1 MYYVGLD
8 LHKKYVTACV
18 IDRDGMLVARERRLG
33 TSIDVLLSW
42 LAPLGSDVAI
52 ALEATLYWAWLHD
65 RLTAAGYQVTVVHAQ
80 QVKLIC
86 AARCKTDPVDAA
98 KLADLLRMDLLP
110 AIWVPDAETR
120 AQRKL
125 LRGRAW
131 LVRRRTQ
138 VKNRVHAYLAEENQR
153 IGVTDLFGQAG
164 REWLATVELPQPVR
178 VQVELLL
185 ELLDLLDRQIGR
197 LDRQVRKEV
206 TKSPVAQQ
214 LESIPGVG
222 PFAALLLAAELGSLD
237 RFPTSHHLASYAG
250 LVASTRSS
258 GDKTRHGSVGP
269 AGSSWLKWIV
279 IEVVQTLKR
288 QPGPVREHYE
298 RLLRAKGKQKA
309 TVAAARKLCCYVYW
323 MLRRGQSYPEWLAE
337 HERSREGC
345 PIHSLVSAA

>member
-8 LHKKYVTACV
+8 LHKRYVTACV
-18 IDRDGMLVARERRLG
+18 IDKEGTVLARERRLG
-33 TSIDVLLSW
+33 TSAEVLLSW
-42 LAPLGSDVAI
+42 LAPLGPDVAI

-65 RLTAAGYQVTVVHAQ
+65 RLTAAGYQVTVAHAQ

-86 AARCKTDPVDAA
+86 AARCKTDPVDAQ
-98 KLADLLRMDLLP
+98 KLAELLRMDLLP
-110 AIWVPDAETR
+110 AIWIPDPETR

-153 IGVTDLFGQAG
+153 IGVADLFGQAG
-164 REWLATVELPQPVR
+164 RDWLATVELPPPVR
-178 VQVELLL
+178 VQVALLL
-185 ELLDLLDRQIGR
+185 ELVDLLDHQVVR
-197 LDRQVRKEV
+197 LDRQVRQAVKR
-206 TKSPVAQQ
+206 SPVARQ

-222 PFAALLLAAELGSLD
+222 PFGALLLAAEMGPLE
-237 RFPTSHHLASYAG
+237 RFPTSHHLVSYAG

-269 AGSSWLKWIV
+269 AGSPWLKWML
-279 IEVVQTLKR
+279 IEAVQTLKR
-288 QPGPVREHYE
+288 RPGPVRDHYE

-323 MLRRGQSYPEWLAE
+323 MLKRGQSYPECLAE
-337 HERSREGC
+337 YERSREGC
-345 PIHSLVSAA
+345 PILSLVTVA

>member
-8 LHKKYVTACV
+8 LHKRYVTACV
-18 IDRDGMLVARERRLG
+18 IGRDGTVVAQERRLG
-33 TSIDVLLSW
+33 TSIDVLLAW
-42 LAPLGSDVAI
+42 LAPLGSDVAV
-52 ALEATLYWAWLHD
+52 AVEATLYWAWLHD
-65 RLTAAGYQVTVVHAQ
+65 RLTAAGYLVTVVHAQ

-86 AARCKTDPVDAA
+86 AARCKTDPVDAL

-120 AQRKL
+120 VQRKL
-125 LRGRAW
+125 LRGGAW

-138 VKNRVHAYLAEENQR
+138 VKNRVHAYLAAENQR

-164 REWLATVELPQPVR
+164 REWLASVALPQAVR

-185 ELLDLLDRQIGR
+185 ELIDL

-206 TKSPVAQQ
+206 TKSSVAQQ

-222 PFAALLLAAELGSLD
+222 PFAALLLAAELGPLD

-258 GDKTRHGSVGP
+258 GDKTRHGSVGQVDSDRSSADVEAA
-269 AGSSWLKWIV
+269 AGSS
-279 IEVVQTLKR
+279 
-288 QPGPVREHYE
+288 
-298 RLLRAKGKQKA
+298 
-309 TVAAARKLCCYVYW
+309 
-323 MLRRGQSYPEWLAE
+323 AE
-337 HERSREGC
+337 A
-345 PIHSLVSAA
+345 L

>member
-8 LHKKYVTACV
+8 LHKRYVTACV
-18 IDRDGMLVARERRLG
+18 IDRDGAVVAREGRLG
-33 TSIDVLLSW
+33 TSIEVLLAW
-42 LAPLGSDVAI
+42 LAPLGGKVAV

-65 RLTAAGYQVTVVHAQ
+65 RLTTAGYDVTVAHPQ

-86 AARCKTDPVDAA
+86 AARCKTDPVDAL
-98 KLADLLRMDLLP
+98 KLAELLRMDLLP
-110 AIWVPDAETR
+110 AIWIPDAETR

-153 IGVTDLFGQAG
+153 IEVTDLFGQAG
-164 REWLATVELPQPVR
+164 REWLASVELPQPVR

-185 ELLDLLDRQIGR
+185 ELVDLLDGQIAR
-197 LDRQVRKEV
+197 LDRRVRRAVKA
-206 TKSPVAQQ
+206 SPMAQQ

-222 PFAALLLAAELGSLD
+222 PFAALLMAAEVGPLD

-269 AGSSWLKWIV
+269 AGSSWLKWIL
-279 IEVVQTLKR
+279 IEAVQTLKR
-288 QPGPVREHYE
+288 RPGPVRGHYE

-309 TVAAARKLCCYVYW
+309 TVAAARKLCCYIYW
-323 MLRRGQSYPEWLAE
+323 MLKRRQSYAEWFAE
-337 HERSREGC
+337 YERSREGC
-345 PIHSLVSAA
+345 PIHPLVSVT

>member
-8 LHKKYVTACV
+8 LHKRYVTACV
-18 IDRDGMLVARERRLG
+18 IDKDGAVVARERRLG
-33 TSIDVLLSW
+33 TSVEVLLAW
-42 LAPLGSDVAI
+42 LAPLGADVAI

-65 RLTAAGYQVTVVHAQ
+65 RLTAAGYQVTVAHAQ

-86 AARCKTDPVDAA
+86 AARCKTDAVDAA
-98 KLADLLRMDLLP
+98 KLAELLRMDLLP
-110 AIWVPDAETR
+110 AIWIPDAATR

-153 IGVTDLFGQAG
+153 IGVTDLFGQTG
-164 REWLATVELPQPVR
+164 LEWLATVALPQPVR

-185 ELLDLLDRQIGR
+185 ELVDLLDRQIAR
-197 LDRQVRKEV
+197 LDKQVRREV
-206 TKSPVAQQ
+206 KTSPVGQQ

-222 PFAALLLAAELGSLD
+222 PFGALLLVAEMGPLS

-269 AGSSWLKWIV
+269 AGSPWLKWIL

-288 QPGPVREHYE
+288 RPGPVREHYE

-309 TVAAARKLCCYVYW
+309 TVAAARKLCCYIYW
-323 MLRRGQSYPEWLAE
+323 MLKRGQSYAEWLAQYD
-337 HERSREGC
+337 RSREGR
-345 PIHSLVSAA
+345 PIHSLVSVA